1 MKAVCNGDSQ
11 CPENSG
17 SCSVT
22 PLSLTCGNCV
32 LDELSKRICNN
43 YNPRNCKE
51 LEGVFSYN
59 GLSGGECG
67 IVNGSYFSHGRTYVS
82 GDPDI
87 FNALCVDCH
96 GTSCSGKYKYLFFF
110 SPYNVLAV
118 NGGLNDWSTWS
129 SCSGTCTKERSRSC
143 TNPTPLHGGNGC
155 TGKVKDEKPCSD
167 VNCKVHSL
175 ISQ

>member
-1 MKAVCNGDSQ
+1 MSGAKHCRPRKSIYNTTTGYEFFKVPFTNGTTIEEGSVVETCAKANMKGSGTKLKAVCNGDSQ

-17 SCSVT
+17 SCLVT

-32 LDELSKRICNN
+32 LDELSKRICND

-87 FNALCVDCH
+87 FHALCRDCH
-96 GTSCSGKYKYLFFF
+96 GTSCSGKYKLFF
-110 SPYNVLAV
+110 P
-118 NGGLNDWSTWS
+118 
-129 SCSGTCTKERSRSC
+129 
-143 TNPTPLHGGNGC
+143 
-155 TGKVKDEKPCSD
+155 
-167 VNCKVHSL
+167 SL
-175 ISQ
+175 LKISLQLTED